1 MTKLTCQLS
10 VYPDYLVDQMGLDFT
25 EKYHT
30 DPVYRTEKYHTDPV
44 YRNAQW
50 KEILRWLHRK
60 FGQWGCGVSEP
71 QDSYSPSTLASV
83 HLFSW
88 LFGSQVAYSTAQ
100 FPDTPAYP
108 LEDLDNLFSFNPKSG
123 IVQERLEKLLE
134 ATRNLMDKYGP
145 QKIAVPFHSPEIDG
159 VDDLEN
165 THCPLTIAYQLFGKR
180 ILLEMYDNPEGVRY
194 VLRKIMV
201 MTQAVEKAV
210 EDAGDSS
217 MNLILMIPQGTSD
230 AVVDTFFETG
240 VKMGTKLKKNAGFR
254 FV

>member
-10 VYPDYLVDQMGLDFT
+10 VYPDYLVDQMGLDF
-25 EKYHT
+25 
-30 DPVYRTEKYHTDPV
+30 TEKYHTDPV